1 MRYNLVKGTPNTLF
15 DELISD
21 DFFFPRL
28 SSQTSIDVY
37 QQDNNYFVE
46 VDLPG
51 YKKEEISI
59 EFNDDVLT
67 IKAEHNENEEKED
80 NEKKYYYRS
89 RKCSEFMRQIRF
101 SNINHEN
108 IDAQF
113 NDGVLKV
120 TLPIKEHQEVV
131 NKIEVK

>member
-1 MRYNLVKGTPNTLF
+1 MRYNLIKKTPNTLLDDF
-15 DELISD
+15 FND

-28 SSQTSIDVY
+28 SVQTNVDVY
-37 QQDNNYFVE
+37 QQDNDYFVE

-51 YKKEEISI
+51 YKKEEISV

-67 IKAEHNENEEKED
+67 IKAEHNEEEEKS
-80 NEKKYYYRS
+80 EKKYFYRS

-101 SNINHEN
+101 SDINQEN
-108 IDAQF
+108 VDAQF
-113 NDGVLKV
+113 NDGVLRVK
-120 TLPIKEHQEVV
+120 LPIQEHQEVV